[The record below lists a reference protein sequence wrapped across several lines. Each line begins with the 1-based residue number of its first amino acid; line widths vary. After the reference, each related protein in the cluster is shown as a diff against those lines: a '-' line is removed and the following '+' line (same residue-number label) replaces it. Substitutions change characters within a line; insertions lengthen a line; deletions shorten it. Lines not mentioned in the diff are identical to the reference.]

1 MGQLGRDPEGKY
13 DYAKSMSVRQ
23 GIGRDAVEIL
33 LAQRVGLSERKAK
46 QLAGH
51 WFDRQYRHGGIEFRR
66 QEYLNGMQRRKAF
79 GVGGLRPVEAPA
91 YMDVAS

>member
-1 MGQLGRDPEGKY
+1 MIYDKETWVMGAIDHM
-13 DYAKSMSVRQ
+13 AVRQ
-23 GIGRDAVEIL
+23 GIGRSAVESL
-33 LAQRVGLSERKAK
+33 LVRCAKLSKLEAK

-79 GVGGLRPVEAPA
+79 GVEGLRPVEAPA
-91 YMDVAS
+91 YMDAAP